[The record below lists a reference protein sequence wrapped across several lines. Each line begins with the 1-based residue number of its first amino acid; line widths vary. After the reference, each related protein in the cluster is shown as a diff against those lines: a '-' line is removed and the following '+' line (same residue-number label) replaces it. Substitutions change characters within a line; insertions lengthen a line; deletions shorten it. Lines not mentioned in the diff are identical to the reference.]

1 MRQVR
6 GPLDQRVLLVEDEPR
21 LRAMLLRALKEMGI
35 EPAGAE
41 SAEQALRVMEQQAYP
56 VMIIDLNLPGAS
68 GLELLRAVRQRWPDV
83 QAIILTGFGDLDA
96 AREAIR
102 LQVVDFLT
110 KPCSLGDL
118 ETALSR
124 TFRRAM
130 HDLPT
135 PSEPM
140 EADADDDYD
149 HPATPRHLPD
159 PAPPSTPAPEG
170 EEELS
175 LEDMERR
182 TILTVLEKN
191 GGNRAATAAQLGI
204 SIRKLYYRI
213 SQYHSRGPG
222 T

>member
-21 LRAMLLRALKEMGI
+21 LRAMLLRALREMGI

-68 GLELLRAVRQRWPDV
+68 GLDLLRAVRQRWPDV

-102 LQVVDFLT
+102 LEVVDFLT

-130 HDLPT
+130 HELPT
-135 PSEPM
+135 ASEPM
-140 EADADDDYD
+140 EPHSADEYD
-149 HPATPRHLPD
+149 LRPKQRHSPN
-159 PAPPSTPAPEG
+159 PAPLSTAAPEG
-170 EEELS
+170 EEGLS
-175 LEDMERR
+175 LEDLERR

-213 SQYHSRGPG
+213 SQYHNRGPG